1 MKINNL
7 VNYIKELDDKKKGTL
22 VILSVFV
29 LILLVV
35 GGTVAFF
42 GWQANESTVS
52 LTVSSGTGVCEQISD
67 NEKFLAPTASREN
80 NGRIIKLR
88 ANQKMSNKAF
98 VSWNM
103 VINEIVNLQEESF
116 KYELINSTTG
126 KSYGSGNFKDITSNE
141 GSNTIVFSNDEEK
154 LDYNTDY
161 EFTLYLWIDGENGD
175 NPISMADQDFNF
187 KLNCELKSIDTE

>member
-22 VILSVFV
+22 VVLIVFV

-42 GWQANESTVS
+42 GWQANEATVS

-80 NGRIIKLR
+80 IG
-88 ANQKMSNKAF
+88 
-98 VSWNM
+98 
-103 VINEIVNLQEESF
+103 
-116 KYELINSTTG
+116 
-126 KSYGSGNFKDITSNE
+126 
-141 GSNTIVFSNDEEK
+141 
-154 LDYNTDY
+154 
-161 EFTLYLWIDGENGD
+161 
-175 NPISMADQDFNF
+175 
-187 KLNCELKSIDTE
+187 